1 MQKVVVG
8 IQTLAKFRK
17 HDYVYVDK
25 TMWAYELVT
34 APAYYFLSRPR
45 RFGKSLFLNTLLEI
59 FSGNKALFEGT
70 FIYDKI
76 EWEKFPVVHLSFEG
90 IMAEEGSFSTNFI
103 KKLEEYAF
111 ENDIVLDKTNLKTAT
126 ADLIKGLYKKYNK
139 GVVILID
146 EYDKPLLDFLH
157 TPTEA
162 ENRKTMRYFFECLK
176 GLDAKIHFVFITGI
190 TKFSQVSLFSTTNN
204 LTDLTLNKNFGEV
217 CGYTKQELEDNFK
230 QQFLA
235 LAENFDITYD
245 EIMTETKLWYNGNS
259 WGKEKVYNPFSIA
272 CLFKHEAFKNY
283 WFTSGAPR
291 FLIEI
296 LFKNFNYRLHKDK
309 ALETTLALGFGSES
323 INTTALMFQ
332 TGYLT
337 ITNYDWRSRIYTLD
351 FPNKEVEES
360 LQMFMLQTFAYND
373 SVEKIIV
380 IEMYQA
386 LVENNMADF
395 IRYTNQLFA
404 QIPEPIFIAN
414 RESFY
419 HAIIYLSLALVGI
432 TARSEEHTNI
442 GRIDMVI
449 ALADRIFIIEYK
461 IADTATG
468 AMEQIHAK
476 KYYEKYLHEQ
486 KTITLVGIALGA
498 TQRGIVDWIVEEIV

>member
-1 MQKVVVG
+1 MLVLNVKFVRPVFGDMVRNF
-8 IQTLAKFRK
+8 LAFTIGAASLVFCLYNVYGNEPVIDFRP
-17 HDYVYVDK
+17 Y
-25 TMWAYELVT
+25 
-34 APAYYFLSRPR
+34 
-45 RFGKSLFLNTLLEI
+45 
-59 FSGNKALFEGT
+59 
-70 FIYDKI
+70 KI
-76 EWEKFPVVHLSFEG
+76 G
-90 IMAEEGSFSTNFI
+90 
-103 KKLEEYAF
+103 
-111 ENDIVLDKTNLKTAT
+111 NDINDLRKEKKAAKVEMVFVYQSNKTHQPK
-126 ADLIKGLYKKYNK
+126 
-139 GVVILID
+139 
-146 EYDKPLLDFLH
+146 EF
-157 TPTEA
+157 
-162 ENRKTMRYFFECLK
+162 
-176 GLDAKIHFVFITGI
+176 
-190 TKFSQVSLFSTTNN
+190 
-204 LTDLTLNKNFGEV
+204 
-217 CGYTKQELEDNFK
+217 
-230 QQFLA
+230 
-235 LAENFDITYD
+235 TYD
-245 EIMTETKLWYNGNS
+245 EVMAETKLWYNGYS

-337 ITNYDWRSRIYTLD
+337 ITDYNWRSRIYTLD

-395 IRYTNQLFA
+395 IRHTNQLFA

-468 AMEQIHAK
+468 AMEQIHTK

-486 KTITLVGIALGA
+486 KAITLVGIALGA